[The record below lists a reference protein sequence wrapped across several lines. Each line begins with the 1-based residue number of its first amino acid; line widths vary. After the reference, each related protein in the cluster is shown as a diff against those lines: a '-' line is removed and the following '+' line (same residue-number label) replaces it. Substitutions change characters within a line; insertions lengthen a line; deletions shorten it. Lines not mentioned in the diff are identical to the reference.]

1 MARLIRLF
9 LLLAGAQLALVG
21 CEEVEFQS
29 PPSWPVEQCDARFV
43 GDWRVEDVQS
53 GDDQSGAVTYI
64 RVADDCSSWL
74 GVEVDGDDP
83 AQIKVEDMQAD
94 MELVFARSEDYQFV
108 VSLDKDGEPA
118 EAAAKPKGYVLVSY
132 ESVGEGFEL
141 RLLDPEKTAHLIV
154 DGTIDGWLEKR
165 DRAADG
171 SVDPYAR
178 SFFVYVFG
186 DPKRTRQLLDE
197 HAGQLLQPVWMRLH
211 PVDSDVSS
219 KISDWT
225 ANGPSPDIS

>member
-1 MARLIRLF
+1 MARLTPF
-9 LLLAGAQLALVG
+9 FALLTLTQIGMVG
-21 CEEVEFQS
+21 CEKVEFQS
-29 PPSWPVEQCDARFV
+29 PPSWPVDQCDARFV

-53 GDDQSGAVTYI
+53 GDDQSGEVTYI

-83 AQIKVEDMQAD
+83 AQIKVEDLQAD
-94 MELVFARSEDYQFV
+94 MELVFAHSEDYQFV
-108 VSLDKDGEPA
+108 VSLDKDEEPA
-118 EAAAKPKGYVLVSY
+118 EGAKPNGYVLVSY

-154 DGTIDGWLEKR
+154 DGTIAGWLEKR

-171 SVDPYAR
+171 SVDPVAK

-186 DPKRTRQLLDE
+186 DPERTRQLLDE
-197 HAGQLLQPVWMRLH
+197 HVAQLLLPVWMRLH

-225 ANGPSPDIS
+225 ANGSSKSE